1 MNMRAHTG
9 PAATRE
15 AGLSCVRACACVCVY
30 KHTLIHK
37 HIAVDET
44 GSDEGVRDAA
54 ACEPFS
60 AYIVCDKP
68 GLRATICF
76 SKMPK

>member
-1 MNMRAHTG
+1 MRLVFH
-9 PAATRE
+9 
-15 AGLSCVRACACVCVY
+15 ACVHVCICACVY
-30 KHTLIHK
+30 KHILIHK
-37 HIAVDET
+37 HMDVDET

-68 GLRATICF
+68 GLRAIISF